1 VAAAIHGA
9 AGQSPTPEA
18 SALGTRVM
26 TADPAIARLGAVEIP
41 DAEKQL
47 VVPDEE
53 FEEFLEGLD
62 EEQREARLRLLRL
75 LVSEGVEMKMIRRAI
90 DSDRLALLPSE
101 IALGVNSTR
110 FTPAE
115 IAAETGLSVESF
127 QKLIA
132 ALGFPKP
139 DPGQRTFGVEDLVA
153 AKRLR
158 RFSDAGLDTADLMA
172 ATRQVGSSAAR
183 IAQVHNEVVATQV
196 VNPDADEYDVAIS
209 LRSASQELLPLAEEA
224 VAYAL
229 RAHFLDQLSNDLMAA
244 SQPGWFGSGKTSEIS
259 VCFADLVGFTRLGER
274 SELERIGTVAKLLE
288 QVALDVTN
296 PEVRLV
302 KLIGDAAMLVSEDG
316 AALLDAAL
324 RFIEVGKEAGD
335 ELPALR
341 VGVARGP
348 AIPQAGDWFGRP
360 VNLASRITEAARP
373 DSVLAE
379 ALAVEAAGD
388 DFDFSSAGQHRFKGL
403 RKPVRLYRVRRPGK
417 RRPDKRRPD
426 GKP

>member
-1 VAAAIHGA
+1 
-9 AGQSPTPEA
+9 
-18 SALGTRVM
+18 M

-62 EEQREARLRLLRL
+62 AEQREARLKLLRL

-139 DPGQRTFGVEDLVA
+139 DPGQRTFGAEDLVA

-158 RFSDAGLDTADLMA
+158 RFSDAGLDTDDLMA

-244 SQPGWFGSGKTSEIS
+244 SQPGWFGSSKTSEIS
-259 VCFADLVGFTRLGER
+259 VCFADLVGFTRLGDR
-274 SELERIGTVAKLLE
+274 K
-288 QVALDVTN
+288 
-296 PEVRLV
+296 
-302 KLIGDAAMLVSEDG
+302 
-316 AALLDAAL
+316 
-324 RFIEVGKEAGD
+324 
-335 ELPALR
+335 
-341 VGVARGP
+341 
-348 AIPQAGDWFGRP
+348 
-360 VNLASRITEAARP
+360 
-373 DSVLAE
+373 SV
-379 ALAVEAAGD
+379 V
-388 DFDFSSAGQHRFKGL
+388 
-403 RKPVRLYRVRRPGK
+403 
-417 RRPDKRRPD
+417 
-426 GKP
+426 